1 MIRANPIACKFEF
14 DMDAEAAI
22 AYSYKNFFK
31 LGIHIKKSDAMED
44 F

>member
-1 MIRANPIACKFEF
+1 MIRANLPNAVFEF
-14 DMDAEAAI
+14 DMLAEAAI

-31 LGIHIKKSDAMED
+31 LGIHIKKADSMED